1 MIKSI
6 DINADLGECSPDS
19 DAALM
24 PFISS
29 ANIACGFHA
38 GSPEQMK
45 TTVALCFAHDL
56 AIGAHPS
63 YWDREHFGR
72 RDLEISGHEVY
83 ALVQYQIGA
92 LQAIA
97 NAQGAKVMHV
107 KPHGALYN
115 RAAVD
120 ASIADAIAQAILD
133 IDKHLLLVGLA
144 NSELIAA
151 GRRHGLNTA
160 AEGFADRG
168 YSDNGLLV
176 PRTQEGAMI
185 ETETAALAQAMSMV
199 ETQTVTSVT
208 GKVIAMPVDTLC
220 VHGDGPHALAFV
232 RTLHHALTENG
243 LCLKAISV

>member
-1 MIKSI
+1 MTKPI

-24 PFISS
+24 PYISS

-45 TTVALCFAHDL
+45 ATVALCLAHDL

-72 RDLEISGHEVY
+72 RDLEITAHEVY

-120 ASIADAIAQAILD
+120 ASMADAIAQAILD
-133 IDKHLLLVGLA
+133 TDKHLLLVGLA

-151 GRRHGLNTA
+151 GHRLGLNTA

-168 YSDNGLLV
+168 YRDDGLLV
-176 PRTQEGAMI
+176 PRTQAGAMI

-199 ETQTVTSVT
+199 ETQTVFSVT
-208 GKVIAMPVDTLC
+208 GKTIAMPVDTVC

-232 RTLHHALTENG
+232 RALHHALTVNG
-243 LCLKAISV
+243 INMKAIST